1 MSLEAVEPIWNLLPL
16 SRKKPRMVW
25 TSAVVEKMTRRGLM
39 QEKARR
45 QSQGDLQNDWVRG
58 VERNVSCMITDF
70 SFGDEVANGV
80 TSQHEQWEDVQD

>member
-1 MSLEAVEPIWNLLPL
+1 
-16 SRKKPRMVW
+16 
-25 TSAVVEKMTRRGLM
+25 M

-70 SFGDEVANGV
+70 SFGR
-80 TSQHEQWEDVQD
+80 